1 MGVNY
6 LDVLNLYDVG
16 VAIIV
21 LFFTLYSSVNFRRTG
36 KKILKARIFLNDDI
50 LSKTWAYG
58 VVIGTSFA
66 IHEILESSI
75 LASHMPYLCEMMK
88 LVFLTA
94 LLVLIYEW
102 YDFWR
107 T

>member
-1 MGVNY
+1 MNY
-6 LDVLNLYDVG
+6 LDVLNLYYVG

-58 VVIGTSFA
+58 AVIGVSFA
-66 IHEILESSI
+66 VHEILSSSMI
-75 LASHMPYLCEMMK
+75 TCHLPYLCEIMK
-88 LVFLTA
+88 FVFFTA
-94 LLVLIYEW
+94 LLGLIYEW
-102 YDFWR
+102 YDFGR
-107 T
+107 I

>member
-1 MGVNY
+1 MNY
-6 LDVLNLYDVG
+6 LDALDLYYVG

-58 VVIGTSFA
+58 AVIGVSFA
-66 IHEILESSI
+66 VHEILSSSMI
-75 LASHMPYLCEMMK
+75 ACHPPYLCEIMK

-94 LLVLIYEW
+94 LLGLIYEW
-102 YDFWR
+102 YDFGR
-107 T
+107 I